1 MSSPRTIA
9 HPSAS
14 LRAPGCEVYSPLAML
29 ANTASH
35 TPSPSG
41 EASAL
46 ASHDGSS
53 PSSDAGS
60 YLAGI
65 KNSETHNNLHAKIN
79 VGGREN
85 EITAPSVSTGSII
98 GSTDDAAMIEGEGFR
113 FSPQTSWHSRVWRR
127 STLDSPR
134 SSRTPPSARPL
145 HSPRSLGS
153 FPSDLSLLAQ
163 QHLSPDTPTTRRHTH
178 SDALDTH
185 TPTTQHLLTGLL
197 DLNTTTPPPFKSLP
211 SSPRLL
217 ADDRAERETGKPLTL
232 NVSEVETFL
241 VPLDLTPYYTRM
253 PSQEEV
259 RSHLMEVEAHTPTT
273 DELPRPPRWLAS
285 PQNGLRGS
293 RKSFGCLT
301 DEKEGAVI
309 EQRQDRSA
317 SADNLGKMIDRSE
330 VSERVTSSPV
340 SESGRGGVRPK

>member
-1 MSSPRTIA
+1 MV
-9 HPSAS
+9 HPFDS
-14 LRAPGCEVYSPLAML
+14 LNFPGCEVYSPLAML
-29 ANTASH
+29 ANAAPH

-41 EASAL
+41 EPSAV
-46 ASHDGSS
+46 ASHDGST
-53 PSSDAGS
+53 PSSDSGS
-60 YLAGI
+60 YLAGVE
-65 KNSETHNNLHAKIN
+65 NSETHNNLHAKPRMA
-79 VGGREN
+79 GKQN
-85 EITAPSVSTGSII
+85 EVTAPSVSTGSII
-98 GSTDDAAMIEGEGFR
+98 GSTDDAAMIEGEGFH
-113 FSPQTSWHSRVWRR
+113 FSPQTDGHSRVWRR

-134 SSRTPPSARPL
+134 LSRSPPSARSL

-163 QHLSPDTPTTRRHTH
+163 QHLSPDTPTRRHAH
-178 SDALDTH
+178 SDAVDTH

-217 ADDRAERETGKPLTL
+217 ADGVERATGKPLTL
-232 NVSEVETFL
+232 NMSEVETFL

-285 PQNGLRGS
+285 PQNGLRGG

-301 DEKEGAVI
+301 DEKGGEVV

-317 SADNLGKMIDRSE
+317 SADNLGKMIDSSE
-330 VSERVTSSPV
+330 VSKRVTSSPL
-340 SESGRGGVRPK
+340 SE